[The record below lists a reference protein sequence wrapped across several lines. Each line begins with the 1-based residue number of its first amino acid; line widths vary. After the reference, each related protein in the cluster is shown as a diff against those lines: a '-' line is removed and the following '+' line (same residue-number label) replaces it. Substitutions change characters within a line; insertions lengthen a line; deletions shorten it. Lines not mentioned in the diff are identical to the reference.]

1 MRILSWSPWVYI
13 VLLGFAA
20 ILYGWMQPKIRQQQT
35 TIDGQTGNVEE
46 TLEQFMAEMER
57 DNEEIIGLIADMK
70 QETLSKQMSQQE
82 LITELRQRLQA
93 YERQNL
99 MLETRLEQLEKS
111 ALVTNTNAGRDVNVN
126 EMLTPA
132 VQADAAPHVEQQPL
146 ESSTETEQPLP
157 TVRERY
163 PELFE
168 LYDEGKSIDTVAKA
182 TGMARGEVQLILQLA
197 KREGSS
203 L

>member
-1 MRILSWSPWVYI
+1 MSWSPWVYI

-35 TIDGQTGNVEE
+35 TIDGQAGNVEE

>member
-1 MRILSWSPWVYI
+1 MSWSPWVYI

>member
-1 MRILSWSPWVYI
+1 
-13 VLLGFAA
+13 
-20 ILYGWMQPKIRQQQT
+20 
-35 TIDGQTGNVEE
+35 
-46 TLEQFMAEMER
+46 MAEMER